1 MKKLSTIII
10 VLMVLSTAI
19 TAQPFKVKS
28 NVIGLGIGFGSTIG
42 NYSSATQVPGFHA
55 LYEKG
60 VWNVRGVDVISLG
73 GYLGYKGFNNEVN
86 YGFGPNKYKYTEKWN
101 YTIVGFRS
109 CYHYNGFTKL
119 PKLDVYGGAMLSFN
133 FLNYVYEDND
143 PFDSDYYD
151 RNYNNSVT
159 GSIFV
164 GGRYFF
170 TENFGAYSE
179 LGFGVNTI
187 TAGICFKF

>member
-1 MKKLSTIII
+1 MKKLSFIII
-10 VLMVLSTAI
+10 CMMVISNAI
-19 TAQPFKVKS
+19 IAQPFKVKS

-42 NYSSATQVPGFHA
+42 NYSSVNQMPGIHA
-55 LYEKG
+55 LYERG

-73 GYLGYKGFNNEVN
+73 GYLGYKGFKDDVN
-86 YGFGPNKYKYTEKWN
+86 YGFGYQYSQKWN

-119 PKLDVYGGAMLSFN
+119 PKLDVYGGAMLSYN
-133 FLNYVYEDND
+133 LLKYTYEDND
-143 PFDSDYYD
+143 PSPNNFYD
-151 RNYNNSVT
+151 KDFNSSVT

-170 TENFGAYSE
+170 TESFGAYSE
-179 LGFGVNTI
+179 LGFGANTI
-187 TAGICFKF
+187 TAGLCFKF

>member
-1 MKKLSTIII
+1 ML
-10 VLMVLSTAI
+10 LMVISSAI

-28 NVIGLGIGFGSTIG
+28 NVIGLGIGFGGTIG
-42 NYSSATQVPGFHA
+42 NYSISNQTPGFHA
-55 LYEKG
+55 IYERG
-60 VWNVRGVDVISLG
+60 VWNVRDVDVISLG
-73 GYLGYKGFNNEVN
+73 GYLGYEGYKNEFNSFS
-86 YGFGPNKYKYTEKWN
+86 YAYTQKWN

-133 FLNYVYEDND
+133 FLSYTYEDND
-143 PFDSDYYD
+143 PFVADYID
-151 RNYNNSVT
+151 KDYNSSVT

-187 TAGICFKF
+187 TAGVCFKF